1 MTVSPRS
8 QRPLDLTAVE
18 TQDLPFSPPADRNI
32 PAEAWTDAP
41 PELLALGEEIGET
54 QVLYLRQLGPFLI
67 WRAGPGTT
75 RSATCW
81 MALDVGDLDR
91 RFTFR
96 QEEGGS
102 GRGEGPSGRVHER
115 FRTWKED
122 LRADGRADAANAD
135 VSDGANEG

>member
-1 MTVSPRS
+1 M
-8 QRPLDLTAVE
+8 
-18 TQDLPFSPPADRNI
+18 DRR
-32 PAEAWTDAP
+32 A

-75 RSATCW
+75 RSATRW
-81 MALDVGDLDR
+81 MALDVGDLAR

-96 QEEGGS
+96 QDDGGS
-102 GRGEGPSGRVHER
+102 GHGEGPSGRAHDR

-122 LRADGRADAANAD
+122 LRADGRAG
-135 VSDGANEG
+135 DGRRGRLTPRPPALARRP

>member
-8 QRPLDLTAVE
+8 QRPLDLTPIE
-18 TQDLPFSPPADRNI
+18 THELPFTPPADRNI

-67 WRAGPGTT
+67 WRAGPGHHPVDHP
-75 RSATCW
+75 
-81 MALDVGDLDR
+81 LDGARRRRPRR

-96 QEEGGS
+96 QDDGGS
-102 GRGEGPSGRVHER
+102 GHGEGPSGRAHDR

-122 LRADGRADAANAD
+122 LRADGRAGGQRPTVDA
-135 VSDGANEG
+135 

>member
-1 MTVSPRS
+1 M
-8 QRPLDLTAVE
+8 
-18 TQDLPFSPPADRNI
+18 DRR
-32 PAEAWTDAP
+32 A

-75 RSATCW
+75 RSATRW
-81 MALDVGDLDR
+81 MALDVGDLAR

-96 QEEGGS
+96 QNDGGS
-102 GRGEGPSGRVHER
+102 GHGAGPSGRAHDR

-122 LRADGRADAANAD
+122 LRADGRAGDGGADA
-135 VSDGANEG
+135 